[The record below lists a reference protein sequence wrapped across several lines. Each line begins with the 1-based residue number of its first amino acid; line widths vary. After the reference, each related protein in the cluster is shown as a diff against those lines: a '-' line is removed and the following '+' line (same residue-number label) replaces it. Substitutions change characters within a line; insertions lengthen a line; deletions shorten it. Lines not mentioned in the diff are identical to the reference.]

1 MTSTTTSGDAE
12 SKPDQAPPDEPGF
25 GAGLLPEVVE
35 DTRPE
40 PAGDLRAPEDTRA
53 RTGVLRGRSVD
64 RPEVPKA
71 EVDPNTPQETELVA
85 VTADGRE
92 YQPPVETKNVS
103 EHPLYKLKV
112 EVDAAGLPVLA
123 DGPQF
128 VDQFTNPHFA
138 KTVIAGPFEAAVCDL
153 STVDGLQQYNQ
164 LMAQR
169 EPMSAPRVQFLKEET
184 QFDPNVGNWK
194 IFIMFRRIS
203 YRKVV
208 T

>member
-1 MTSTTTSGDAE
+1 MTSTTTSDAAE
-12 SKPDQAPPDEPGF
+12 SKPEQVVTDEPGF
-25 GAGLLPEVVE
+25 GAGLLPDIPE

-64 RPEVPKA
+64 RPDAPEAVPGA
-71 EVDPNTPQETELVA
+71 ATPQETELVP
-85 VTADGRE
+85 VTADGLE
-92 YQPPVETKNVS
+92 YRPPVETKNVS

-112 EVDAAGLPVLA
+112 EVDAEGLPVLA

-138 KTVIAGPFEAAVCDL
+138 KTVVAGPFEAAVCDL
-153 STVDGLQQYNQ
+153 STVEGLQQYNT

-169 EPMSAPRVQFLKEET
+169 EPMGAPRIQFLKEET
-184 QFDPNVGNWK
+184 QFDPNIGNWK